1 MNTMRAAFV
10 PAFGASLVLK
20 EVSIPEP
27 GPGQVLVRVR
37 ACGVC
42 HTDLHAATGDWPYKP
57 ELPFIPGHE
66 AVGEVVKLGEGVDSA
81 HVGERVGVPWLHS
94 ACGRCDYCL
103 AGWETLCAKQT
114 RTGYDVDGGFADY
127 MLADARYLAV
137 LPPTISYVHAAPL
150 ICAGVTVYKGLVMTD
165 VQPGEWVAI
174 IGIGGL
180 GHLAVQYARA
190 MGYQV
195 IAADIDEAKLD
206 LAASL
211 GAQMTV
217 NPARVDPVGYLQR
230 QIGGAHGVLV
240 TAVGR
245 AAFTQAVGMVRA
257 GGTVTLNGIPPG
269 HFDLDIF
276 DIVMRAITLR
286 GSIVGTRQDLA
297 LALSLAAQEKIR
309 PTVSTRPLEDINQIL
324 DAMKDSSSP
333 GRIVLDM
340 ERNDG

>member
-1 MNTMRAAFV
+1 MRAASV
-10 PAFGASLVLK
+10 TAFGAPLK
-20 EVSIPEP
+20 LKTVPIPEP
-27 GPGQVLVRVR
+27 GRGQVLVRVR

-42 HTDLHAATGDWPYKP
+42 HTDLHARQGDWPYKP
-57 ELPFIPGHE
+57 ELPFVPGHE
-66 AVGEVVKLGEGVDSA
+66 AVGEVVQLGEGVTA
-81 HVGERVGVPWLHS
+81 VEVGARVGVPWLHS

-103 AGWETLCAKQT
+103 AGWETLCARQT

-127 MLADARYLAV
+127 LLADARYVAL
-137 LPPTISYVHAAPL
+137 LPPAIDYIHAAPL

-195 IAADIDEAKLD
+195 IAADIDDAKLD

-217 NPARVDPVGYLQR
+217 NPARVDPVGYIHR

-245 AAFTQAVGMVRA
+245 SAFTQAVGMVRA
-257 GGTVTLNGIPPG
+257 GGTVTLNGLPPG

-286 GSIVGTRQDLA
+286 GSIVGTRQDLS
-297 LALSLAAQEKIR
+297 LALSLAAQERIK
-309 PTVSTRPLEDINQIL
+309 PTVQTRRLEDINEIL
-324 DAMKDSSSP
+324 AAMEDSSSP

-340 ERNDG
+340 GLRDG